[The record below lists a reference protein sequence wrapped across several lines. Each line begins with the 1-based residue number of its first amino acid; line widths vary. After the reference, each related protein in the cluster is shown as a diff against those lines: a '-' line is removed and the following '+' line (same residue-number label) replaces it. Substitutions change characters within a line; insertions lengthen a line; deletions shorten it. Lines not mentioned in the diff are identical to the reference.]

1 MSKPI
6 RTKRIERDYS
16 KVEAHKLTIL
26 RPATWGTLMQDSTPL
41 GSRVVEGRD

>member
-16 KVEAHKLTIL
+16 KVESHKLTIL
-26 RPATWGTLMQDSTPL
+26 RPATWGTLMQDATAL
-41 GSRVVEGRD
+41 GSHVVERRD